1 MVLFELIDTNK
12 EWLVW
17 NLALNHNIWYI
28 IYELMEYRF
37 INLGTRLKFLFF
49 LDIYFNI
56 IHTFLCGIAMM
67 TIPHGMRIVA
77 KLQN

>member
-1 MVLFELIDTNK
+1 
-12 EWLVW
+12 
-17 NLALNHNIWYI
+17 
-28 IYELMEYRF
+28 MEYRF